1 MLQLS
6 KNANPNYLCQ
16 IVKIG
21 KTSPVPNSDH
31 LLMTVVQGN
40 TVIVNKAVKEGHFMI
55 YFPVECQ
62 IQDWYLKQ
70 NNLYSSKELNLDS
83 TKKGF
88 IGNNGRVR
96 CIKLR
101 NQPSQGLLMPLNSI
115 TDNLSKLIYTEG
127 LEFDTVDNQLLVK
140 KYIVKTTTPQTSKL
154 KNVKKTKEASFSKVI
169 ENQFNYHINT
179 PQLGKNLHKI
189 EPTDIIS
196 ITRKLHGTSGIS
208 SYVLCKVKSGKAARF
223 VNWINNKIMY
233 PIINLFVYN
242 TGHSEL
248 QSQEYDYLY
257 SSRKVIK
264 NDKVKASEGFYGV
277 DVWEYAHEHVKPSLK
292 KGMTMYYEIVG
303 YLPNGKGIQGK
314 YDYGCV
320 PPRENETY
328 TEGKHFKVFVYRIT
342 MTNVDGFITEYTA
355 KQVQEYC
362 KQHLLTAVPE
372 LFYGM
377 SMDYSPIPLED
388 IISITWN
395 DDRDVDLWRQ
405 QFLQDLR
412 DEYLELDCD
421 LCVNE
426 VPDEGIVI
434 RREGLDLDVYKFKSF
449 RFLQHETEE
458 LDKGIENIEDNEN

>member
-1 MLQLS
+1 MFKIS
-6 KNANPNYLCQ
+6 EKANPNYLCQ

-21 KTSPVPNSDH
+21 KTVPVPNSDN
-31 LLMTVVQGN
+31 LLITLVQGN
-40 TVIVNKAVKEGHFMI
+40 TVIINKSVKEGDFMI

-62 IQDWYLKQ
+62 ISDWYLKR
-70 NNLYSSKELNLDS
+70 NNLYSSKELNSDN
-83 TKKGF
+83 TKRGF

-101 NQPSQGLLMPLNSI
+101 NQPSQGLLMPLTSV
-115 TDNLSKLIYTEG
+115 TDNLSSLIYHNG
-127 LEFDTVDNQLLVK
+127 LEFDTVNNNLLVK
-140 KYIVKTTTPQTSKL
+140 KYVVKQTTIQTSKP
-154 KNVKKTKEASFSKVI
+154 KNVKKTKEGDFSKVI

-179 PQLGKNLHKI
+179 PQLGKNIHKI
-189 EPTDIIS
+189 EPTDVIS

-208 SYVLCKVKSGKAARF
+208 SYVLCKVKPSKSIKFVTWFGNNILFPIARIF
-223 VNWINNKIMY
+223 TKN
-233 PIINLFVYN
+233 P
-242 TGHSEL
+242 GRSEA
-248 QSQEYDYLY
+248 QSEKYDYLY

-264 NDKVKASEGFYGV
+264 NDKVKADGGFYGV
-277 DVWEYAHEHVKPSLK
+277 DVWGYAHEHVKPALK

-303 YLPNGKGIQGK
+303 YLPNGKGIQGD

-320 PPRENETY
+320 PPRENEEY

-362 KQHLLTAVPE
+362 KQHMIKPVPE
-372 LFYGM
+372 VFYGM
-377 SMDYSPIPLED
+377 SIDYSPIPLED

-395 DDRDVDLWRQ
+395 DDRDTDLWRQ

-412 DEYLELDCD
+412 DHYLEIDCD
-421 LCVNE
+421 LCANK

-434 RREGLDLDVYKFKSF
+434 RRECLDLDVYKFKSF
-449 RFLQHETEE
+449 KFLQHETEE